1 MKKKVLV
8 TYNMFRSGYA
18 ELVEKYDVTFPP
30 DGAESFTYE
39 EVLRMIPEYD
49 ALQSM
54 FNFPVDKQLMDA
66 GVKIKKPVSGI
77 AMGLIKNPGEEKYA
91 VLSDIL
97 GDQLCSGI

>member
-18 ELVEKYDVTFPP
+18 ELVEKYDVTFPS

-54 FNFPVDKQLMDA
+54 PV
-66 GVKIKKPVSGI
+66 
-77 AMGLIKNPGEEKYA
+77 
-91 VLSDIL
+91 
-97 GDQLCSGI
+97 